1 MYDGSPSDSLI
12 NKINRDVK
20 ALSSRSVSLGG
31 TLQVLKSII
40 YRRMLYPLTY
50 SNASESQV
58 QKIQQKI
65 TASIRKK
72 AKLGAQI
79 PSELIYTHEDMG
91 GLGENDM
98 ESMLNI
104 DRLMLLMHCLNYSGD
119 MSILGI
125 EAVDRLQQYCK
136 TTKPVLSTEV

>member
-1 MYDGSPSDSLI
+1 
-12 NKINRDVK
+12 
-20 ALSSRSVSLGG
+20 
-31 TLQVLKSII
+31 
-40 YRRMLYPLTY
+40 
-50 SNASESQV
+50 
-58 QKIQQKI
+58 
-65 TASIRKK
+65 
-72 AKLGAQI
+72 
-79 PSELIYTHEDMG
+79 MG

-136 TTKPVLSTEV
+136 TTKPVLSTDVTHYTNLNQEMWLFQLKKWMEKNKNNNPNK